1 DEDVGHLVV
10 AAGILVV
17 LFAPYTAHF
26 ETFDPG
32 LVRAPQT
39 TQLQAYLDQYGIF
52 VALAFAFL
60 VVRYHELLV
69 ARGRDHGRNPF
80 LAMVNGKLEL
90 SALAV
95 FAIGLAAF
103 THVFGLDTVALAALL
118 ELFVLN
124 LLWCELRDPERSSER
139 NVARTLATA
148 MFALAFGISAGVDV
162 VTLRNDIVR
171 MNTVFKFGLQAW
183 QFFALGS
190 AFATW
195 YVGRALWQTR
205 GWHSRV
211 RPNRKIAAILTTATI
226 AVLFLCSSIFLISGT
241 RARQDT
247 RFGSTSP
254 TLNGLAF
261 MQNAVYSDDLGQQDP
276 TKDVTI
282 PLKDDMPL
290 IEWLRSNVQGSPVIV
305 EAVGP
310 LYHWTGRISEYT
322 GLPAVIGWDWHQ
334 IQQRTDYTN
343 LVDQRRTDTDQFY
356 KTTDIAWT
364 EQY

>member
-1 DEDVGHLVV
+1 
-10 AAGILVV
+10 
-17 LFAPYTAHF
+17 
-26 ETFDPG
+26 
-32 LVRAPQT
+32 
-39 TQLQAYLDQYGIF
+39 
-52 VALAFAFL
+52 
-60 VVRYHELLV
+60 
-69 ARGRDHGRNPF
+69 
-80 LAMVNGKLEL
+80 
-90 SALAV
+90 
-95 FAIGLAAF
+95 
-103 THVFGLDTVALAALL
+103 
-118 ELFVLN
+118 
-124 LLWCELRDPERSSER
+124 
-139 NVARTLATA
+139 
-148 MFALAFGISAGVDV
+148 
-162 VTLRNDIVR
+162 VR

-247 RFGSTSP
+247 RFASTSP

-364 EQY
+364 EQYLLRYNVSYIVVGTEEWAHGTPESLERFNHMPELSRVFVTGKYAIYHVDQSKLPAPTG